1 MELAFSNDECLKL
14 QLPRF
19 SHTNGPPP
27 SLFKIWEMLWMVF
40 HPNLT
45 NNSFFVPCSHF
56 FPLYLRRREIRNVN
70 WIRSQALYDAIFFS
84 HSELPTSVTSTSWNV
99 KTYLRIFVF
108 NIYNKYYLLFP
119 LFTLRIFWYVPLVS
133 NVSFSH
139 PETQHRDPENSWYLW
154 GTQIGAMCGLKK
166 TILVR

>member
-27 SLFKIWEMLWMVF
+27 SLFKILEMLWMVF

-56 FPLYLRRREIRNVN
+56 FPLHLRRREIRNVN
-70 WIRSQALYDAIFFS
+70 WIRSQALYDAIC
-84 HSELPTSVTSTSWNV
+84 
-99 KTYLRIFVF
+99 F
-108 NIYNKYYLLFP
+108 NIRNCQLQLRLLPEMLKHTCVYLYLISATNTIYYFLFLLWEYFDMFLQFQMFLFP
-119 LFTLRIFWYVPLVS
+119 IRKPNTKIRRTLDIS
-133 NVSFSH
+133 EAHKS
-139 PETQHRDPENSWYLW
+139 EQCAD
-154 GTQIGAMCGLKK
+154 
-166 TILVR
+166 